1 MNQTKLFTMRMT
13 EETTRRLQELADAN
27 EVSLA
32 VVVRLLV
39 RDAYERKWRILPVG
53 ERTNTGKAWGTD

>member
-13 EETTRRLQELADAN
+13 EEMTRRLQELADAN

-32 VVVRLLV
+32 VMVRLLV
-39 RDAYERKWRILPVG
+39 RDAHERKWRILPVG